1 MARSQI
7 VNRVAGTASVAAILA
22 SLVVAPL
29 VAAPVP
35 AAAQSRGIGG
45 LFSCEGSGKKQ
56 EGGALIGGA
65 VGALAGR
72 AISKDNKTLGTVL
85 GAAAGAAAGAYIG
98 CRMQS
103 TDQAMAQQA
112 TKRALDEGR
121 SQSWSNSRTGASGRI
136 DVVSSS
142 YGPPISGDSLR
153 FERNVQVLRS
163 YDAVAGDYTARST
176 ANLRSSPSTKGSVVG
191 KLSAGERVEVLGGVP
206 GGGWLLVGRSGYGA
220 GYVSSSLLDQGGYG
234 PEPSC
239 RIINASIS
247 TRGDR
252 PTSERYSA
260 CKDTRGEWQLTP
272 A

>member
-1 MARSQI
+1 MVRQSTAQKI
-7 VNRVAGTASVAAILA
+7 TGTLSVAAVLA
-22 SLVVAPL
+22 SMM
-29 VAAPVP
+29 AAPVP
-35 AAAQSRGIGG
+35 AAAQSKGIGG
-45 LFSCEGSGKKQ
+45 LFGCEGSGKKQ
-56 EGGALIGGA
+56 EGGALIGAG
-65 VGALAGR
+65 VGALVGR
-72 AISKDNKTLGTVL
+72 SVSKNEKTLGTVL

-112 TKRALDEGR
+112 TKKALDGGR
-121 SQSWSNSRTGASGRI
+121 SETWSNSRTGASGRI

-142 YGPPISGDSLR
+142 YGPPLGGDGLR
-153 FERNVQVLRS
+153 FERGVQVLRS
-163 YDAVAGDYTARST
+163 YDAVGGDYRARST
-176 ANLRSSPSTKGSVVG
+176 ANLRSGPSTSGKVVG

-206 GGGWLLVGRSGYGA
+206 GSNWLLVGRGGYGA
-220 GYVSSSLLDQGGYG
+220 GYVSASLLSQSAYG
-234 PEPSC
+234 PAPSC

-247 TRGDR
+247 TQGAR